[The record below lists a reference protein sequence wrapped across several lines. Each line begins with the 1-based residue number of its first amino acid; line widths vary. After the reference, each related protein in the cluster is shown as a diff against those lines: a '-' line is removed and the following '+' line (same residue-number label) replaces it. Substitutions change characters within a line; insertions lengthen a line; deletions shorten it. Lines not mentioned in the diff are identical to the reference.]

1 MEKDFT
7 TKATFLLL
15 LAIVIF
21 LNALGLFND
30 IMEIDGALYASISK
44 QIEGGNNWLY
54 LWAEGAEW
62 LDKPHLPFWLA
73 AGSFKLFGISA
84 FSYKLPSFLFFIVSI
99 FYCYKLSAS
108 LYSQKI
114 AYNKYNPNQ

>member
-1 MEKDFT
+1 MGKDFT

-44 QIEGGNNWLY
+44 QIEGGDNWLY

-73 AGSFKLFGISA
+73 
-84 FSYKLPSFLFFIVSI
+84 V
-99 FYCYKLSAS
+99 C
-108 LYSQKI
+108 
-114 AYNKYNPNQ
+114 